1 MILRPKDT
9 DGNSEMTAVDYM
21 VMFMVFSFIWIV
33 LWLKE
38 SNVFVL
44 MASVS
49 TYYFDSGPNGEG

>member
-1 MILRPKDT
+1 LKPRPVDAEGK
-9 DGNSEMTAVDYM
+9 SEMTAVDYM
-21 VMFMVFSFIWIV
+21 IMYMVFAFIWIV

>member
-1 MILRPKDT
+1 
-9 DGNSEMTAVDYM
+9 MTAVDYM
-21 VMFMVFSFIWIV
+21 IMYMVFAFLWIV